1 VDAVVIGDE
10 DAHRSGWPS
19 NCDVRAKMKIDL
31 VYNPTAGTG
40 TEIDEILE
48 LLAEAG
54 HRVRHRSSKGKWRD
68 VLQDSGKLLVA
79 AGGDGTVRK
88 IALAAADTGRPFAIL
103 PVGTANNI
111 AKSLQITG
119 TTREVI
125 DGWSTDDVG
134 VPFDVGEVSA
144 SWGRTRFVES
154 FGGGLFAGLLARE
167 GEIGV
172 GHELVGREM
181 DQALHVLIEELRE
194 ARPARWRLEVDGEDV
209 SGEYLVV
216 EILNIR
222 FAGPNVLLD
231 PDATPTDGAFDVVTI
246 GEADRDDLIH
256 CLEDRLYLASGG
268 IPRHAVRRGGRIR
281 LVPPPG
287 ARLRADD
294 RLWPKRPID
303 APSWI
308 RAICRPGAAR
318 LVGISGPSRATRP
331 EQPRRN
337 EEPAPA
343 LPTR

>member
-1 VDAVVIGDE
+1 
-10 DAHRSGWPS
+10 
-19 NCDVRAKMKIDL
+19 MKIDL
-31 VYNPTAGTG
+31 LYNPTAGTG
-40 TEIDEILE
+40 TEIAEILA

-54 HRVRHRSSKGKWRD
+54 HRVRHRSSKSKWRD
-68 VLQDSGKLLVA
+68 LLQDSGKLLVA

-88 IALAAADTGRPFAIL
+88 IALAAVDTGRPFAIL

-111 AKSLQITG
+111 AKSLEITG

-125 DGWSTDDVG
+125 AGWSNDAEAETS
-134 VPFDVGEVSA
+134 FDIGTASA
-144 SWGRTRFVES
+144 SWGRARFVES

-181 DQALHVLIEELRE
+181 DQALHVLLEELRE

-209 SGEYLVV
+209 SGEYLLV

-231 PDATPTDGAFDVVTI
+231 REATPTDGAFDVVTI
-246 GEADRDDLIH
+246 GEEQRGEFIGS
-256 CLEDRLYLASGG
+256 LEDRLHLASGDV
-268 IPRHAVRRGGRIR
+268 PRHTVRRARRIR

-287 ARLRADD
+287 ARLRVDD

-303 APSWI
+303 APSWV
-308 RAICRPGAAR
+308 RVECRPGAAR
-318 LVGISGPSRATRP
+318 LVGVSGRSRETRP
-331 EQPRRN
+331 VRLPRDA
-337 EEPAPA
+337 EPVPA

>member
-1 VDAVVIGDE
+1 
-10 DAHRSGWPS
+10 
-19 NCDVRAKMKIDL
+19 MKIDL
-31 VYNPTAGTG
+31 LYNPTAGTG
-40 TEIDEILE
+40 TEIDEILQ

-54 HRVRHRSSKGKWRD
+54 HRARHRSSKGKWRD
-68 VLQDSGKLLVA
+68 LLQDSGKLLVA

-88 IALAAADTGRPFAIL
+88 VALGAADTGRPFAIL

-111 AKSLQITG
+111 AKSLEIVG

-125 DGWSTDDVG
+125 DSWSTDGDG
-134 VPFDVGEVSA
+134 LPFDIGTASA

-154 FGGGLFAGLLARE
+154 FGGGLFADLLARASQ
-167 GEIGV
+167 IGA

-181 DQALHVLIEELRE
+181 DQALHVLLEELRD
-194 ARPARWRLEVDGEDV
+194 ARPARWRLEVDGEDL

-231 PDATPTDGAFDVVTI
+231 PDASPTDGIFDVVTI
-246 GEADRDDLIH
+246 GEPERHDFEHYLQ
-256 CLEDRLYLASGG
+256 ERLHLASGN
-268 IPRHAVRRGGRIR
+268 IPRHTVRRGRRIR

-287 ARLRADD
+287 SRLRVDD

-303 APSWI
+303 TPSWV
-308 RAICRPGAAR
+308 RVECRPSAAR
-318 LVGISGPSRATRP
+318 LVGVSERSRETRR
-331 EQPRRN
+331 EQRPRD

-343 LPTR
+343 LPSR